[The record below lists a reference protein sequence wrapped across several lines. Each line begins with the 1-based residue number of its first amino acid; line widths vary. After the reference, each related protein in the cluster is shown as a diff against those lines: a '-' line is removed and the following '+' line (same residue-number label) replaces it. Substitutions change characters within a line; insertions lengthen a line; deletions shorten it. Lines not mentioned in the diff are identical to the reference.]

1 MILFS
6 ACKIT
11 QSPMQPIYKDEAETS
26 SLKKEYFRKY
36 RLDNTHAGYLE
47 HFGQI
52 PFII

>member
-11 QSPMQPIYKDEAETS
+11 QSPMQPIYKNEAEVL
-26 SLKKEYFRKY
+26 SLEKNFRKY